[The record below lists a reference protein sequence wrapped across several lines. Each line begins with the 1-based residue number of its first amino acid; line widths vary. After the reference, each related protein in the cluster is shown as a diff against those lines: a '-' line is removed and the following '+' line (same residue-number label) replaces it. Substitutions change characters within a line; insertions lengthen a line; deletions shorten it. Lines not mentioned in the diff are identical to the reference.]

1 MSRRRQHGETVRGA
15 ARLAARLLLLAFFV
29 CVAGS
34 QAARAQLTIRTVTW
48 DIIGLDSNNVS
59 IGPNS
64 FQVGSRVCNTGG
76 TALDNVVGNFVWDSS
91 NAFINLS
98 GSATNRARTLAA
110 GACIDFYYPV
120 AVTRTSA
127 AYNTTRRY
135 HMTASADGVAAV
147 STPTPRELYVEH
159 LISQGRNTVTSI
171 TGPSSVNVGGVY
183 QYTLV
188 ASTATQGYE
197 QLEAFLDLPNVVFQ
211 VVSIQTTYSAP
222 SGATNDK
229 FYADAC
235 GWNSVPGTANYRD
248 CVGPA
253 NWSGGKVGG
262 SLTSVYTVKILSG
275 GTTTPGALILDFSG
289 SSFHYNN
296 DYGAGSG
303 QITIT
308 ATDTATVTVAK
319 TASAATVTAAGAT
332 VTYTLRATNTGA
344 VSLTLN
350 DFVDTPPTSPA
361 TPAYVTGSSK
371 FNGVAIPNPTSA
383 AGKLTWSG
391 SFVVPAGT
399 FRDLTYQMTIPNK
412 PGTYTNSAVA
422 MLEYTQIDTTQTTAD
437 NSPASA
443 GVTRT
448 PPSISLT
455 KSVSPT
461 GTVLPGAD
469 LTYTIDFSNGGGAPA
484 SSFVLR
490 DPIPSNTDFKVG
502 SASTTLGTTGLT
514 VVIAY
519 SNDNG
524 STWTYTPA
532 SAGGGAPAGYDRNV
546 TNVRWTFTG
555 DLSQTS
561 PNHAGSVAFGV
572 RVR

>member
-48 DIIGLDSNNVS
+48 DIIGLDSNNTSV
-59 IGPNS
+59 GPNS
-64 FQVGSRVCNTGG
+64 FQVGSRVCNTSGA
-76 TALDNVVGNFVWDSS
+76 TLSNVVGSFVWDPS
-91 NAFINLS
+91 NIYVNLS
-98 GSATNRARTLAA
+98 GSATNRARFLAA

-120 AVTRTSA
+120 AVTRTGA

-171 TGPSSVNVGGVY
+171 TGPTSVAVGGGY
-183 QYTLV
+183 PYTLV
-188 ASTATQGYE
+188 ASPPPQGYE

-332 VTYTLRATNTGA
+332 VTYTLRATHTGA
-344 VSLTLN
+344 VSLT
-350 DFVDTPPTSPA
+350 D
-361 TPAYVTGSSK
+361 
-371 FNGVAIPNPTSA
+371 
-383 AGKLTWSG
+383 
-391 SFVVPAGT
+391 
-399 FRDLTYQMTIPNK
+399 
-412 PGTYTNSAVA
+412 
-422 MLEYTQIDTTQTTAD
+422 
-437 NSPASA
+437 
-443 GVTRT
+443 
-448 PPSISLT
+448 
-455 KSVSPT
+455 
-461 GTVLPGAD
+461 
-469 LTYTIDFSNGGGAPA
+469 
-484 SSFVLR
+484 
-490 DPIPSNTDFKVG
+490 
-502 SASTTLGTTGLT
+502 
-514 VVIAY
+514 
-519 SNDNG
+519 
-524 STWTYTPA
+524 
-532 SAGGGAPAGYDRNV
+532 
-546 TNVRWTFTG
+546 
-555 DLSQTS
+555 
-561 PNHAGSVAFGV
+561 
-572 RVR
+572 